1 MTGLFRKFRSLVP
14 FGSASEETFSF
25 ARFHNEPDDT
35 ELSCFQSN
43 GVAKEGIKDSVP
55 PRPAKGSSADG
66 RGPPEESLAEI
77 GHDHGAGREEE
88 GSQLNRI
95 SEWQAGWNVTNA
107 IQVSVVSFVSKK
119 LYCIFKI
126 NFRSIFI

>member
-1 MTGLFRKFRSLVP
+1 MAGLFRKFRSLVP

-35 ELSCFQSN
+35 ELACFQSN
-43 GVAKEGIKDSVP
+43 GVAKEDIKDSVP
-55 PRPAKGSSADG
+55 RPAKASSVDG
-66 RGPPEESLAEI
+66 KGRPELLAET
-77 GHDHGAGREEE
+77 GAGHGEASVE

-107 IQVSVVSFVSKK
+107 IQVLVNSF
-119 LYCIFKI
+119 
-126 NFRSIFI
+126 